1 MFNIVSFTSII
12 SKLSHLLRLQGR
24 QRRQGL
30 VGEGCLHRGDV
41 VGTGRGL
48 GRRGGGS
55 RHQMD
60 ISNNYNTDINSYN
73 TDNNNYST
81 DINSHSSD
89 ILNY

>member
-1 MFNIVSFTSII
+1 M
-12 SKLSHLLRLQGR
+12 SKLSHLLRLHR
-24 QRRQGL
+24 LQRRQGL

-41 VGTGRGL
+41 VGAGRGL

-60 ISNNYNTDINSYN
+60 INNNYNTYNNSFN
-73 TDNNNYST
+73 TDNN
-81 DINSHSSD
+81 SHSTD